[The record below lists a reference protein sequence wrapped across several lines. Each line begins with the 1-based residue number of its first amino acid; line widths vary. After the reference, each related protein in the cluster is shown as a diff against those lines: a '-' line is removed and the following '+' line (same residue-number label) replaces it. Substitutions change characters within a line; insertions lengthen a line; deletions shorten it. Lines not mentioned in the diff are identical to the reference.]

1 MSVGTAGDAFSHN
14 LSEPNA
20 EEPDFAPLCVSS
32 RANLFPRLSAQSV
45 RGRNCG
51 LAGRGLMAEN
61 VAMPLVTTSLQGH
74 IGILTFSNPAQRNCL
89 SGEMVEALVGAF
101 DELEK
106 QDVYAVILRAESGV
120 KVWSAG
126 HNIKE
131 LPEGRRD
138 PLNYYDSLGVLLRR
152 VQDFPYP
159 VIAMVEGTVWGG
171 ACDLCISCD
180 MIVCAEDSTFAI
192 TPAKL
197 GLPYNASGVVHFINV
212 LGPKIAKEMFFT
224 AKPISAQ
231 QAHNASMVNH
241 IVPAAGLEGFTL
253 ALAESITANAPLAIR
268 VIKHQFRLLLKG
280 TPLPAETF
288 EEIQG
293 LRRRVY
299 DSDDYKEGV
308 LSFKEKRPPV
318 FTGH

>member
-1 MSVGTAGDAFSHN
+1 
-14 LSEPNA
+14 
-20 EEPDFAPLCVSS
+20 
-32 RANLFPRLSAQSV
+32 
-45 RGRNCG
+45 
-51 LAGRGLMAEN
+51 
-61 VAMPLVTTSLQGH
+61 MPLVTTSLHGH
-74 IGILTFSNPAQRNCL
+74 TGIITFNNPTQRNCL
-89 SGEMVEALVGAF
+89 SSEMVDALVGAF
-101 DELEK
+101 DDFEK
-106 QDVYAVILRAESGV
+106 EDVYAVVLRAEPGV

-180 MIVCAEDSTFAI
+180 MIVCAEDTTFAI

-231 QAHNASMVNH
+231 QAHNVNMVNH
-241 IVPAAGLEGFTL
+241 VVPVPELESFTL
-253 ALAESITANAPLAIR
+253 ALSESITANAPLAIR
-268 VIKHQFRLLLKG
+268 AIKHQFRLLLKG

-308 LSFKEKRPPV
+308 LSFKEKRPPT

>member
-1 MSVGTAGDAFSHN
+1 
-14 LSEPNA
+14 
-20 EEPDFAPLCVSS
+20 
-32 RANLFPRLSAQSV
+32 
-45 RGRNCG
+45 
-51 LAGRGLMAEN
+51 
-61 VAMPLVTTSLQGH
+61 MPLVTKSLHGKT
-74 IGILTFSNPAQRNCL
+74 GILTFSNPAQRNCL
-89 SGEMVEALVGAF
+89 SQEMVEALVGGF
-101 DELEK
+101 DDFEE
-106 QDVYAVILRAESGV
+106 DRVYAVILRAEPGV

-131 LPEGRRD
+131 LPDGRRD
-138 PLNYYDSLGVLLRR
+138 PLNYYDSLEVLLRR

-180 MIVCAEDSTFAI
+180 MIVCAESSTFAI

-197 GLPYNASGVVHFINV
+197 GLPYNASGVVHFLNV

-231 QAHNASMVNH
+231 QAHNVSMVNH
-241 IVPAAGLEGFTL
+241 VIPAPELESFTL
-253 ALAESITANAPLAIR
+253 ALADSITVNAPLAIR
-268 VIKHQFRLLLKG
+268 AIKHQFRLLLKG
-280 TPLPAETF
+280 SPLAAETF

-299 DSDDYKEGV
+299 DSEDYHEGV
-308 LSFKEKRPPV
+308 LSFKEKRPPN
-318 FTGH
+318 FTGK

>member
-1 MSVGTAGDAFSHN
+1 
-14 LSEPNA
+14 
-20 EEPDFAPLCVSS
+20 
-32 RANLFPRLSAQSV
+32 
-45 RGRNCG
+45 
-51 LAGRGLMAEN
+51 MA
-61 VAMPLVTTSLQGH
+61 LVTTAIQGKT
-74 IGILTFSNPAQRNCL
+74 GIITFSNPEARNCL

-106 QDVYAVILRAESGV
+106 QAVYAVILRAEPGV

-180 MIVCAEDSTFAI
+180 MIVCAENATFAI

-224 AKPISAQ
+224 AKPISAR
-231 QAHNASMVNH
+231 QAHNVSMVNH
-241 IVPAAGLEGFTL
+241 VVPAPELEGFTL
-253 ALAESITANAPLAIR
+253 ALADSITANAPLAIR

-318 FTGH
+318 FTGR